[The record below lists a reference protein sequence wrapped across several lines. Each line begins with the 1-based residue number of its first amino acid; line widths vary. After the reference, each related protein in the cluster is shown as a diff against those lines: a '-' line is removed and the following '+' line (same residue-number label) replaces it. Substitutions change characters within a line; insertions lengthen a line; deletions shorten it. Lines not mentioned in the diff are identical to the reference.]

1 MNAKEE
7 SGTQLLR
14 VWIEDC
20 MGRVLKQTEI
30 ELPAQS
36 LARLSVEDLE
46 YLEEVE
52 EAREQLIEDYVA
64 SLMLGVSKPLPC
76 DVEEGTL

>member
-1 MNAKEE
+1 MNATEE
-7 SGTQLLR
+7 SRTKLLQ
-14 VWIEDC
+14 VWIEDE
-20 MGRVLKQTEI
+20 MGRVVNRTEI
-30 ELPAQS
+30 QLPAQS
-36 LARLSVEDLE
+36 LARLSAEDLE

-52 EAREQLIEDYVA
+52 EVREQLIEDYVA